1 MDIASV
7 LALAALMIT
16 QFSLLW
22 YRLGKL
28 EQTLKNHCDNNH
40 HSSASGGCLGEMKLD
55 EIKETGG

>member
-1 MDIASV
+1 MDIAPV
-7 LALAALMIT
+7 LGLAALMVT

-40 HSSASGGCLGEMKLD
+40 H
-55 EIKETGG
+55 EIKGGS

>member
-1 MDIASV
+1 MDIASI
-7 LALAALMIT
+7 LGLAALMIT

-22 YRLGKL
+22 YKLGRL

-40 HSSASGGCLGEMKLD
+40 HSKTRPGEMKLD